1 VVLRAVG
8 TLFEVEVLELE
19 LLLGVV
25 VAPELVLLLLEL

>member
-8 TLFEVEVLELE
+8 TLFEVEVLGLE